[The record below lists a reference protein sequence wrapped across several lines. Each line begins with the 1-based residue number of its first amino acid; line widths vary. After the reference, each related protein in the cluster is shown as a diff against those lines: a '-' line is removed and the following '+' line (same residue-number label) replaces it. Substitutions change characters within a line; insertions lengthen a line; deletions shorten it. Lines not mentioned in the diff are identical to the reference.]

1 MDVEHLRPTRAE
13 IDLGNLEHNFKEIRR
28 IISPRAKICA
38 VVKAEAYGHGA
49 FEVAQTLISCG
60 VSCLSVAVI
69 DEAIELRQNGI
80 KTPIL
85 ILGFTPEDQFDK
97 IIEHDIIQ
105 TVYSTKSAEKL
116 SEIAGKK
123 GKKAKVHIKLDTG
136 FNRIGYQLDDLSI
149 NEIKRL
155 FELKNLQI
163 EGIYTHFA
171 RADEADNLFTMEQF
185 RKFMTAVD
193 ALERD
198 GIYIPIRHTANSAA
212 IIEFPYTH
220 LDMVR
225 PGIIL
230 YGLYPSEKINMSR
243 INLKPVMSV
252 KTKVSGI
259 KTLPKGKSINSFVT
273 NRQSVIATLP
283 VGYAD
288 GYSRR
293 LSDKAEVIIKGQRVP
308 VIGRICIDE
317 CMIDV
322 TDITSGVKVGDDV
335 VLFGSMGKQVI
346 SVNELAVKMGTINYE
361 VICAISSR
369 VPRIY
374 IKDGKIIKVK
384 NLLVSEV

>member
-136 FNRIGYQLDDLSI
+136 FNRIGYQLDNLSI

-212 IIEFPYTH
+212 IIGFPYTH

-374 IKDGKIIKVK
+374 IRDGKIIKVK

>member
-13 IDLGNLEHNFKEIRR
+13 IDLGNLEHNFKQIRR
-28 IISPRAKICA
+28 IISPKAKICA

-49 FEVAQTLISCG
+49 FEVAQSLISCG
-60 VSCLSVAVI
+60 VFCLSVAVI

-80 KTPIL
+80 KAPIL

-105 TVYSTKSAEKL
+105 TVYSTKSARIL
-116 SEIAGKK
+116 SEAAANK
-123 GKKAKVHIKLDTG
+123 GKKVKVHIKLDTG
-136 FNRIGYQLDDLSI
+136 FNRIGYQLDDSSL
-149 NEIKRL
+149 NEIKKL

-171 RADEADNLFTMEQF
+171 RADEADNVFTMEQF
-185 RKFMTAVD
+185 RKFMTIVD
-193 ALERD
+193 ILEGD
-198 GIYIPIRHTANSAA
+198 GFDIPIRHTANSAA

-230 YGLYPSEKINMSR
+230 YGLYPSEKINTSR

-252 KTKVSGI
+252 KTKVSNI
-259 KTLPKGKSINSFVT
+259 KTLPKGKSINSFIT
-273 NRQSVIATLP
+273 NRQSIIATLP

-293 LSDKAEVIIKGQRVP
+293 LSNKAEVLINGQRVP
-308 VIGRICIDE
+308 VVGRICIDE
-317 CMIDV
+317 CMVDV
-322 TDITSGVKVGDDV
+322 TDITSGVQVGDDA
-335 VLFGSMGKQVI
+335 VLFGSMGNQVI
-346 SVNELAVKMGTINYE
+346 SVEELAMKMGTINYE
-361 VICAISSR
+361 VICAISMR

-374 IKDGKIIKVK
+374 IKDGKIIKV
-384 NLLVSEV
+384 

>member
-1 MDVEHLRPTRAE
+1 M
-13 IDLGNLEHNFKEIRR
+13 
-28 IISPRAKICA
+28 
-38 VVKAEAYGHGA
+38 
-49 FEVAQTLISCG
+49 
-60 VSCLSVAVI
+60 
-69 DEAIELRQNGI
+69 
-80 KTPIL
+80 
-85 ILGFTPEDQFDK
+85 GFTPEDQFDK

-136 FNRIGYQLDDLSI
+136 FNRIGYQLDNLSI

-198 GIYIPIRHTANSAA
+198 GIHIPIRHTANSAA
-212 IIEFPYTH
+212 IIGFPYTH

-293 LSDKAEVIIKGQRVP
+293 LSDKAEVDNKVAAVP

-322 TDITSGVKVGDDV
+322 TDITSVKVGDDV

-346 SVNELAVKMGTINYE
+346 SVNELAENGDN
-361 VICAISSR
+361 
-369 VPRIY
+369 
-374 IKDGKIIKVK
+374 
-384 NLLVSEV
+384 